1 MEIRS
6 VFPGTKAAKETELL
20 YLESFPPEEQL
31 PFLRMVMLSLLKPSV
46 DLLAF
51 YEHGEFC
58 GFSFTVHTARY
69 LYINFFAVVPAL
81 RNQGYGARM
90 LATLQRRFP
99 SAVLC
104 EAKAPQADTPDF
116 AQNARRIAFWEQ
128 QGFSFFDGQ
137 YTITNAHGVTYWV
150 GTTDG
155 IFDRAAYRSIFDH
168 LSFGPTAL
176 LRTLKQ
182 KPK

>member
-1 MEIRS
+1 MEIKS
-6 VFPGTKAAKETELL
+6 VFPGAKAAKETEYL
-20 YLESFPPEEQL
+20 YLEAFPLEEQL

-51 YEHGEFC
+51 YEHGKFC

-81 RNQGYGARM
+81 RGQGYGAKM
-90 LATLQRRFP
+90 FAALQQRFS

-104 EAKAPQADTPDF
+104 EAKAPQTDSPDF
-116 AQNARRIAFWEQ
+116 AENARRITFWEQ

-137 YTITNAHGVTYWV
+137 YAITNAHDVTYWV

-155 IFDRAAYRSIFDH
+155 IFDRAAYRAIFDR
-168 LSFGPTAL
+168 LSFGPAAL

-182 KPK
+182 KLK